1 MAQVHIPAA
10 MLVLTMQDLSYWVS
24 SSHLMVEAPCSPG
37 CPRLSSQ
44 PAPVDGHAV
53 RLLRW
58 RGAGGWLRFAYV
70 TQGHSMA
77 TLCVCFVGA
86 ALGIFPYA
94 IMMRRGAVLAGLIV
108 LMLVPVLALLSPA
121 VGVSQS

>member
-1 MAQVHIPAA
+1 
-10 MLVLTMQDLSYWVS
+10 
-24 SSHLMVEAPCSPG
+24 
-37 CPRLSSQ
+37 
-44 PAPVDGHAV
+44 
-53 RLLRW
+53 
-58 RGAGGWLRFAYV
+58 
-70 TQGHSMA
+70 MA